1 MKIRN
6 AVMTLLVLV
15 TMFAARSFAARVS
28 TDYDHSVNFEHY
40 KTYSW
45 AKVETA
51 NSLWDT
57 RVKDA
62 INKELAAKGWSEV
75 PSGGDVTLA
84 AVETT
89 RNRQQLN
96 TFYDGFGGR
105 RWGGFG
111 QSTTTVQTYKVGT
124 LVVDMFEAGSK
135 NLIWRAASHSALSGN
150 PEKETKN
157 LDKDVQKMF
166 QHFPPEVTS

>member
-1 MKIRN
+1 M
-6 AVMTLLVLV
+6 
-15 TMFAARSFAARVS
+15 
-28 TDYDHSVNFEHY
+28 
-40 KTYSW
+40 
-45 AKVETA
+45 
-51 NSLWDT
+51 
-57 RVKDA
+57 
-62 INKELAAKGWSEV
+62 
-75 PSGGDVTLA
+75 PSGGDVTLV